1 MLTVHA
7 SRTISAPAQDLWEL
21 ISDPHHLPRWWPRV
35 TRVENVEPDAFTEVL
50 KTSSGKVVRADF
62 RLLRV
67 DERSLLLQWSQQVEG
82 TPFARVL
89 KSSET
94 ELSLYAGLPSDS
106 SNVRQRTEVRIEL
119 RQSPRGFFPRF
130 GTRIIRRAAVATLQ
144 EALEGLER
152 IVG

>member
-7 SRTISAPAQDLWEL
+7 SRTIDAPAQDLWEL

-50 KTSSGKVVRADF
+50 TTSSGKVVRADF
-62 RLLRV
+62 RLLMT
-67 DERSLLLQWSQQVEG
+67 DERSLLLRWYQQIDG

-89 KSSET
+89 KSAET
-94 ELSLYAGLPSDS
+94 ELRLYAGLPSDS
-106 SNVRQRTEVRIEL
+106 SSVRQRTEVRIEL
-119 RQSPRGFFPRF
+119 RQAPRGFFPRF
-130 GTRIIRRAAVATLQ
+130 GMRMIRRAATATLQ

-152 IVG
+152 IVV

>member
-7 SRTISAPAQDLWEL
+7 SRTINAPAQDLWEL

-50 KTSSGKVVRADF
+50 KTASGKVVRADF

-67 DERSLLLQWSQQVEG
+67 DEPSLLLQWSQQVEG

-94 ELSLYAGLPSDS
+94 ELRLYAGLPSDS
-106 SNVRQRTEVRIEL
+106 SNVRQRTDVRIEL

-130 GTRIIRRAAVATLQ
+130 GTRIIRRAAAATLQ

>member
-7 SRTISAPAQDLWEL
+7 SRTINAPAQDLWEL

-50 KTSSGKVVRADF
+50 RTSSGKVVRADF
-62 RLLRV
+62 RLLTL

-94 ELSLYAGLPSDS
+94 ELRLYGGLPSDS
-106 SNVRQRTEVRIEL
+106 SSVRQRTEVRIEL

-130 GTRIIRRAAVATLQ
+130 GTRMIRRAAATTLQ